1 MLLQQLG
8 GILDFIPPSCRQLGG
23 IMGSML
29 LQQLLLML
37 LTTILNPV

>member
-8 GILDFIPPSCRQLGG
+8 GILDFIPPSCQLGG